1 MKFYLKVFF
10 FLVTVQMAWAQNP
23 ASGTAGDGKVTGV
36 VKDSTNNEAVEFAN
50 VALLDANTG
59 KPVNGDVCDDKG
71 KFTIKNVPDGN
82 YTLAISFIGFK
93 TKKIKVQI
101 NDKKNLV
108 DLGNI
113 SFSPAVEML
122 KEIEVQGQK
131 VLVEEKVDRTIYNA
145 ENDATAKGGDATD
158 VLRRV
163 PMLSVDL
170 DGNVS
175 LRGSSN
181 LKVLINGKPST
192 IAANSVADALKQI
205 PSDQIK
211 TVEVITSP
219 SAKYDAEGSAGI
231 INIITKKNT
240 LEGATL
246 NIDGSA
252 GYRGS
257 NMGLSG
263 SYRKGKMGF
272 NLGGFGRSN
281 YNTPGDFYNNQTFYT
296 RDQNN
301 AIVTTNLI
309 QSAATR
315 NQNLFGNYT
324 LGWDYDIDK
333 FNSIQASV
341 KYGLRNGHNWQD
353 HLLTQS
359 TQTTLQNV
367 DILNDASTVDASLN
381 YSHSFKKQGQELSLL
396 TLYSRNDGVNNF
408 VTATLDKSGVD
419 SLFKKNINNSLNQ
432 ETTLQLDYQ
441 TPIGQSQILEMGAKQ
456 IARKVDSDYTTYRAA
471 SDGNYGAAI
480 NNPTLT
486 NSLNYTQNISAG
498 YLAYTFNP
506 SKAVSIKGGTRYEYT
521 TISAHTTTIDFT
533 IPSYGVLVPSLNIS
547 KRLSNGNTLK
557 VAYNR
562 RIQRPSIQFLNPNIQ
577 QGNSKNVTQGDP
589 TLSPEYS
596 NNYEVSYS
604 ALIKSVTVNLAAFYR
619 NTDNAIQAV
628 RDRIGTD
635 TVRTTYKNIGLQDAY
650 GFNLFLNI
658 NLSNKFSLNAGTD
671 TYYAVLKNNL
681 PTTDPSYAVYSA
693 SNTGWV
699 SNFRLFGNYNL
710 NNGWGLQFFGFYRGT
725 QVQLQGYQGG
735 FRMYSL
741 SVKKDFANKK
751 GSIGAG
757 MENFFTPTMKIQNYS
772 ESSVLVQD
780 NYNTLYNFSFKVN
793 FSYRIGKMSM
803 NNPPRRN
810 KKSINNDDL
819 KEGGDQGDGGGAQ
832 QSGGGAP
839 QGGGQRPQGAGNG
852 QRPAG
857 TQPGNAQQVQGQNPT
872 QWPGLN
878 NGQQK
883 PGQEKQPAPENS
895 KKKKKKEKKEE
906 KKNDNSSNN

>member
-23 ASGTAGDGKVTGV
+23 ASGPAGDGKVTGV

-50 VALLDANTG
+50 VALLDSNTG
-59 KPVNGDVCDDKG
+59 KPINGDVCDDKG

-93 TKKIKVQI
+93 TKKIKVQVT
-101 NDKKNLV
+101 DKKNSV

-257 NMGLSG
+257 NMGING

-281 YNTPGDFYNNQTFYT
+281 YNTPGNFYNDQVSKVASTSIIQTADT
-296 RDQNN
+296 R
-301 AIVTTNLI
+301 T
-309 QSAATR
+309 
-315 NQNLFGNYT
+315 QNLFGNYT
-324 LGWDYDIDK
+324 LGWDYDINK
-333 FNSIQASV
+333 FNSLQASV
-341 KYGLRNGHNWQD
+341 KYGVRNGHNFQD
-353 HLLTQS
+353 NLWTNNFSGLTQTATS
-359 TQTTLQNV
+359 LKNV
-367 DILNDASTVDASLN
+367 DALNNAGTVDASLN
-381 YSHSFKKQGQELSLL
+381 YTKTFQKQGQEFSIL
-396 TLYSRNDGVNNF
+396 TLYSRNDGTNDFTNTFLDVNNYS
-408 VTATLDKSGVD
+408 VTGYR
-419 SLFKKNINNSLNQ
+419 KNTNKSLNQ
-432 ETTLQLDYQ
+432 ESTVQADFQ
-441 TPIGQSQILEMGAKQ
+441 TPLSQTQILEIGAKQ
-456 IARKVDSDYTTYRAA
+456 IHRQVNSDYQYFNAG
-471 SDGNYGAAI
+471 SDGAYTLDT
-480 NNPTLT
+480 NPLLT

-498 YLAYTFNP
+498 YLAYTLNA
-506 SKAVSIKGGTRYEYT
+506 SKTVSIKAGSRYEYT
-521 TISAHTTTIDFT
+521 TITAKKENGSDIN
-533 IPSYGVLVPSLNIS
+533 IPSYGVFVPSLNIS
-547 KRLSNGNTLK
+547 KRLGNGNTLK

-577 QGNSKNVTQGDP
+577 ASNPLNITEGNPN
-589 TLSPEYS
+589 LSPEYS
-596 NNYEVSYS
+596 NNYEASYS
-604 ALIKSVTVNLAAFYR
+604 ALIKSVTMNVAAFYR
-619 NTDNAIQAV
+619 NTDNAIQSV
-628 RDRIGTD
+628 RDISGD
-635 TVRTTYKNIGLQDAY
+635 TVRTTFKNIGLQDAY
-650 GFNLFLNI
+650 GMNLFLNI

-671 TYYAVLKNNL
+671 TYYAVLKNNSN
-681 PTTDPSYAVYSA
+681 DIYSA

-710 NNGWGLQFFGFYRGT
+710 KNGWGLQFFGFYRGT

-772 ESSVLVQD
+772 ESPILVQN

-832 QSGGGAP
+832 QGGGGAP

-857 TQPGNAQQVQGQNPT
+857 TQTGNGQRGQGQNPT
-872 QWPGLN
+872 QWQGLS

-906 KKNDNSSNN
+906 KKEDNKSNN

>member
-101 NDKKNLV
+101 NDKRNLV

-281 YNTPGDFYNNQTFYT
+281 YNTPGNFYNDQVSKTASTSIIQTADT
-296 RDQNN
+296 R
-301 AIVTTNLI
+301 T
-309 QSAATR
+309 
-315 NQNLFGNYT
+315 QNLFGNYT
-324 LGWDYDIDK
+324 LGWDYDINK
-333 FNSIQASV
+333 FNSLQASV
-341 KYGLRNGHNWQD
+341 KYGVRNGHNFQD
-353 HLLTQS
+353 HLWTTNYSGLTQTATS
-359 TQTTLQNV
+359 LKNV
-367 DILNDASTVDASLN
+367 DALNNAGTMDASLN
-381 YSHSFKKQGQELSLL
+381 YTKTFAKQGQEFSLL
-396 TLYSRNDGVNNF
+396 TLYSRNDGTNDFTNTFLDVNNYSI
-408 VTATLDKSGVD
+408 TGYR
-419 SLFKKNINNSLNQ
+419 KNTNKSLNQ
-432 ETTLQLDYQ
+432 ESTIQADFQ
-441 TPIGQSQILEMGAKQ
+441 TPLSQIQILELGAKQ
-456 IARKVDSDYTTYRAA
+456 IHRQVNSDYQYFNAG
-471 SDGNYGAAI
+471 SDGAYTLDT
-480 NNPTLT
+480 NPLLT

-498 YLAYTFNP
+498 YLAYTLNA
-506 SKAVSIKGGTRYEYT
+506 SKTVSIKAGSRYEYT
-521 TISAHTTTIDFT
+521 TITAKKENGSDIN
-533 IPSYGVLVPSLNIS
+533 IPSYGVFVPSLNIS
-547 KRLSNGNTLK
+547 KRLGNGNTLK

-577 QGNSKNVTQGDP
+577 ASNPLNITEGNPN
-589 TLSPEYS
+589 LSPEYS

-604 ALIKSVTVNLAAFYR
+604 ALIKSVTMNVAAFYR
-619 NTDNAIQAV
+619 NTDNAIQSV
-628 RDRIGTD
+628 RDISGD
-635 TVRTTYKNIGLQDAY
+635 TVRTTFKNIGLQDAY
-650 GFNLFLNI
+650 GVNLFLNI

-671 TYYAVLKNNL
+671 TYYAVLKNNSN
-681 PTTDPSYAVYSA
+681 DIYSA

-832 QSGGGAP
+832 QGGGGAP
-839 QGGGQRPQGAGNG
+839 QGGGGQRPQGAGNG

>member
-1 MKFYLKVFF
+1 MKLALKALLFVMI
-10 FLVTVQMAWAQNP
+10 VQWAWAQTP
-23 ASGTAGDGKVTGV
+23 GRPMQTGDGKITGF

-50 VALLDANTG
+50 VALLEATG
-59 KPVNGDVCDDKG
+59 KPVNGDVCDPKG
-71 KFTIKNVPDGN
+71 KFTISNVPDGN
-82 YTLAISFIGFK
+82 YTIAISFIGFK

-101 NDKKNLV
+101 TDQKNSIN
-108 DLGNI
+108 LGTI
-113 SFSPAVEML
+113 SFSPAAEML

-257 NMGLSG
+257 NLGLNG

-272 NLGGFGRSN
+272 SLGGFGRSS
-281 YNTPGDFYNNQTFYT
+281 YNVPGNFYNDQISKLGSTSIIQTA
-296 RDQNN
+296 D
-301 AIVTTNLI
+301 
-309 QSAATR
+309 TR

-324 LGWDYDIDK
+324 LGWDYDINK
-333 FNSIQASV
+333 FNSLTASV
-341 KYGLRNGHNWQD
+341 RFGVRNGHNFQD
-353 HLLTQS
+353 NLS
-359 TQTTLQNV
+359 TSNFSNFNQTGSSLKNV
-367 DILNDASTVDASLN
+367 DALNNASTMDASLN
-381 YSHSFKKQGQELSLL
+381 YTHTFEKQGREFSLL
-396 TLYSRNDGVNNF
+396 TLYSRNDGTNDFTNTFLDVNNYSI
-408 VTATLDKSGVD
+408 TGYR
-419 SLFKKNINNSLNQ
+419 KNTNKSLNQ
-432 ETTLQLDYQ
+432 EATIQADYQ
-441 TPIGQSQILEMGAKQ
+441 TPIGQTQILEFGAKQ
-456 IARKVDSDYTTYRAA
+456 IYRKVNSDYQYFNAA
-471 SDGNYGAAI
+471 ADGAYTPDL
-480 NNPTLT
+480 NPSLT
-486 NSLNYTQNISAG
+486 NSLNYSQNITSG
-498 YLAYTFNP
+498 YSAYTLNA
-506 SKAVSIKGGTRYEYT
+506 SKTISIKGGVRYEYT
-521 TISAHTTTIDFT
+521 SITANKQDGSD
-533 IPSYGVLVPSLNIS
+533 IPIPAYGVVVPSFNVS

-577 QGNSKNVTQGDP
+577 ASNPLNITQGNPN
-589 TLSPEYS
+589 LNPEYS
-596 NNYEVSYS
+596 NNYEISYS
-604 ALIKSVTVNLAAFYR
+604 ALIKSVTMNIATFYR
-619 NTDNAIQAV
+619 NTDNAIQSV
-628 RDRIGTD
+628 RDISGD
-635 TVRTTYKNIGLQDAY
+635 TVRTTFRNIGLQDAY
-650 GFNLFLNI
+650 GMNLFLNI
-658 NLSNKFSLNAGTD
+658 NLSNRFSLNAGTD
-671 TYYAVLKNNL
+671 TYYAVLKNN
-681 PTTDPSYAVYSA
+681 TGDIYSA
-693 SNTGWV
+693 SNSGWV
-699 SNFRLFGNYNL
+699 SNFRLFGNYNFT
-710 NNGWGLQFFGFYRGT
+710 NGWGLQFFGFYRGT

-741 SVKKDFANKK
+741 SVKKDLANKK

-757 MENFFTPTMKIQNYS
+757 VENFFTPSMKIQNYN
-772 ESSVLVQD
+772 ESSVLLQN
-780 NYNTLYNFSFKVN
+780 NYNTMYNFSFKVT
-793 FSYRIGKMSM
+793 FSYRLGKMSM
-803 NNPPRRN
+803 NNPPRKR

-819 KEGGDQGDGGGAQ
+819 KDGGDQSDAGTGGGQ
-832 QSGGGAP
+832 QAGGAP
-839 QGGGQRPQGAGNG
+839 QGGGSQPVQGGG
-852 QRPAG
+852 QRPSGGA
-857 TQPGNAQQVQGQNPT
+857 PGQAVQGQPGQSPS
-872 QWPGLN
+872 QWQGLQ

-883 PGQEKQPAPENS
+883 PQQDQPQPDNS
-895 KKKKKKEKKEE
+895 KRKKKKDKKEE
-906 KKNDNSSNN
+906 KKQDN